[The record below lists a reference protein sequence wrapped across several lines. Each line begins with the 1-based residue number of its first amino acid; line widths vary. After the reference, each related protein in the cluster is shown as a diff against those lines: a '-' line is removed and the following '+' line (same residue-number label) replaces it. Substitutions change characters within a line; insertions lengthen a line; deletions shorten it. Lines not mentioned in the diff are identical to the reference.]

1 MSTSASM
8 KIKFN
13 KSKAYSILNIVEI
26 FLKVGWKI
34 KDKSGNIS
42 YLPLGDDDD
51 FDWQSE
57 MISETEVFKII
68 EKKEDA
74 NEWVGLIIYWENTN
88 IGITLLA
95 TASDNVTLSFEV
107 NRKRLNE
114 EDITSLTDVN
124 WYMDKIIVKL
134 RNERYQIESFKF
146 EEY

>member
-13 KSKAYSILNIVEI
+13 KSRSYSLSNIVET
-26 FLKVGWKI
+26 FLEAGWKL
-34 KDKSGNIS
+34 KDKYGNVS

-51 FDWQSE
+51 FDWQSQ
-57 MISETEVFKII
+57 MISETEVIKII
-68 EKKEDA
+68 EKKEEA
-74 NEWVGLIIYWENTN
+74 NEWVGLIIYWEKTN

-95 TASDNVTLSFEV
+95 TSADNVILSFEV
-107 NRKRLNE
+107 NRRRVNE
-114 EDITSLTDVN
+114 EDSTSLTDVN

-134 RNERYQIESFKF
+134 RNKQYQIESFIF

>member
-1 MSTSASM
+1 MSISATM

-13 KSKAYSILNIVEI
+13 KSKSYSLLNIVKA
-26 FLKVGWKI
+26 FLEVGWKL
-34 KDKSGNIS
+34 KDKNGDIS

-57 MISETEVFKII
+57 MISETEVLKII
-68 EKKEDA
+68 EKKEEA
-74 NEWVGLIIYWENTN
+74 NEWVGLIIYWEKTN
-88 IGITLLA
+88 IGITLLGTSA
-95 TASDNVTLSFEV
+95 DNVMLSFEV
-107 NRKRLNE
+107 NRRRLNE

-134 RNERYQIESFKF
+134 RNKQFQIESFIF